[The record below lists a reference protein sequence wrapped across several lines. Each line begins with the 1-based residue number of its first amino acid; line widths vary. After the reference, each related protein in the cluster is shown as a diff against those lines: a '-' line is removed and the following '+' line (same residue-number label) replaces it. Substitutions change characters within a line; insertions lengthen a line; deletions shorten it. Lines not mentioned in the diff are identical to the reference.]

1 MGLKMGDE
9 NLKVGFIG
17 LGIMGLPMAKNLLKN
32 GYSLV
37 VHNRSRRPVDEL
49 VALGATPAYSG
60 REVAEKTDLVITMLP
75 DSPDV
80 KEVILGKNGVIE
92 GVRAGMIVID
102 MSTISPKVSMEIA
115 EALAAKGVDM
125 LDAPVS
131 GGQKGAIEGTLSIMV
146 GGKREIFERCLPIF
160 KAMGRVIVHVGGNG
174 AGEIVKLC
182 NQVICALNIVSM
194 CEGIALCKKT
204 GVNVAKMI
212 EVVSGGLGASN
223 IITNLAPK
231 ILSGDM
237 EPGFKLRLQQKDL
250 RLALQLAEELKAPLL
265 ATGLAHQIFR
275 IAEAKGLG
283 DKGTQALIR
292 AYEALAD

>member
-1 MGLKMGDE
+1 MKI
-9 NLKVGFIG
+9 GFIG
-17 LGIMGLPMAKNLLKN
+17 LGIMGLPMAKNLLRS

-37 VHNRSRRPVDEL
+37 VHNRSRKPVEEL
-49 VALGATPAYSG
+49 ASHGAEQAFSS
-60 REVAEKTDLVITMLP
+60 REVAERTDVVITMLP

-80 KEVILGKNGVIE
+80 REVILGRDGVIE
-92 GVRAGMIVID
+92 GVRPGMVVID
-102 MSTISPKVSMEIA
+102 MSTISPKVSVEIA
-115 EALAAKGVDM
+115 NTLAAKGVEM

-146 GGKREIFERCLPIF
+146 GGKKEVFEKCLPIL

-174 AGEIVKLC
+174 AGESVKLC

-194 CEGIALCKKT
+194 CEGIALCRKT
-204 GVNVAKMI
+204 GVDVAKMI

-223 IITNLAPK
+223 IISNLAPK
-231 ILSGDM
+231 ILAGDM

-250 RLALQLAEELKAPLL
+250 RLALQLAEELKTPLL

-283 DKGTQALIR
+283 EKGTQALIS
-292 AYEALAD
+292 AYEAMVEQK

>member
-1 MGLKMGDE
+1 M
-9 NLKVGFIG
+9 KVGFIG
-17 LGIMGLPMAKNLLKN
+17 LGIMGLPMAKNLIKN

-37 VHNRSRRPVDEL
+37 VHNRSRKPVEEL
-49 VALGATPAYSG
+49 AALGAEPALSS
-60 REVAEKTDLVITMLP
+60 REVAEMTDVVITMLP

-80 KEVILGKNGVIE
+80 KEVILGRNGVIE
-92 GVRAGMIVID
+92 GIRPGMVVID
-102 MSTISPKVSMEIA
+102 MSTISPKVSVEIA
-115 EALAAKGVDM
+115 NTLAARGVDM

-146 GGKREIFERCLPIF
+146 GGKKDVFERCLPIF
-160 KAMGRVIVHVGGNG
+160 KAMGRVVVHVGGNG

-194 CEGIALCKKT
+194 CEGIALCKRT
-204 GVNVAKMI
+204 GVDVGKMI

-223 IITNLAPK
+223 IISNLAPK

-250 RLALQLAEELKAPLL
+250 RLALQLAEELKAPLP
-265 ATGLAHQIFR
+265 ATGLVNQIFR

-283 DKGTQALIR
+283 EKGTQALIR
-292 AYEALAD
+292 VYESLIE

>member
-1 MGLKMGDE
+1 MEEEKLKI
-9 NLKVGFIG
+9 GFIG
-17 LGIMGLPMAKNLLKN
+17 LGIMGLPMAKNLLKG

-37 VHNRSRRPVDEL
+37 VHNRSRKPVEEL
-49 VALGATPAYSG
+49 TSHGAEQAFSS
-60 REVAEKTDLVITMLP
+60 REVAERTDVVITMLP

-80 KEVILGKNGVIE
+80 REVILGRDGVIE
-92 GVRAGMIVID
+92 GVRPGMVVID
-102 MSTISPKVSMEIA
+102 MSTISPKVSVEIA
-115 EALAAKGVDM
+115 NTLAEKGVEM

-146 GGKREIFERCLPIF
+146 GGKKEVFEKCLPIF

-194 CEGIALCKKT
+194 CEGIALCRKT
-204 GVNVAKMI
+204 GVDVAKMI

-223 IITNLAPK
+223 IISNLAPK
-231 ILSGDM
+231 ILAGDM

-283 DKGTQALIR
+283 EKGTQALIR
-292 AYEALAD
+292 AYEAVAE

>member
-1 MGLKMGDE
+1 MKI
-9 NLKVGFIG
+9 GFIG
-17 LGIMGLPMAKNLLKN
+17 LGIMGLPMAKNLLKG

-37 VHNRSRRPVDEL
+37 VHNRSRKPVEEL
-49 VALGATPAYSG
+49 TSHGAEQAFSS
-60 REVAEKTDLVITMLP
+60 REVAERTDVVITMLP

-80 KEVILGKNGVIE
+80 REVILGRDGVIE
-92 GVRAGMIVID
+92 GVRPGMVVID
-102 MSTISPKVSMEIA
+102 MSTISPKVSVEIA
-115 EALAAKGVDM
+115 NTLAEKGVEM

-146 GGKREIFERCLPIF
+146 GGKKEVFEKCLPIF

-194 CEGIALCKKT
+194 CEGIALCRKT
-204 GVNVAKMI
+204 GVDVAKMI

-223 IITNLAPK
+223 IISNLAPK
-231 ILSGDM
+231 ILAGDM

-283 DKGTQALIR
+283 EKGTQALIR
-292 AYEALAD
+292 AYEAVAE